1 MKHKYR
7 HQSILMIE
15 KKTSTYDF
23 PRRKLSAQILESIT
37 GRVFSA
43 ERSRWERSII
53 VYWEPARHWEEQST
67 NCSKSHPFLYIYVDV
82 EDWQNISSTIQEYN
96 LIWKLCGS
104 EDQRQT
110 DRQTTALCGY
120 PLVKLEIETQ
130 DICMCLS
137 NIWGMIEHYG
147 EKIGS
152 GVFRHS
158 ANFTCSA
165 FSA

>member
-1 MKHKYR
+1 MKHKDR

-15 KKTSTYDF
+15 KKTSTYNF
-23 PRRKLSAQILESIT
+23 PRRKRSAQRLESIT

-43 ERSRWERSII
+43 EKQMGEINHCILRTCPSLRRAK
-53 VYWEPARHWEEQST
+53 YKLR
-67 NCSKSHPFLYIYVDV
+67 KSHPFLYIYVDV